1 MEILGSSDLLLVID
15 VQNDF
20 VSDGALAVPDG
31 EQVVP
36 VINRVAK
43 KFANVVLT
51 QDWHTPKHISFAS
64 SHPGKKPFETLSLP
78 YGEQV
83 LWPDHCVQGTYGAEL
98 HTELFI
104 PHAQLIIRKG
114 YQREVDSYSAFLE
127 ADRCTVTGLEGFL
140 RAKAIKR
147 IYCAG
152 LATDFCVAWSA
163 LDACNLGF
171 TTLVIEDACR
181 AIDNQGSLAAA
192 WAKMVSAGVRKIDS
206 AQLLV
211 PVSNL

>member
-1 MEILGSSDLLLVID
+1 MQIGSTDLLLVID

-20 VSDGALAVPDG
+20 VSGGALAVPSG

-43 KFANVVLT
+43 KFANVALT

-64 SHPGKKPFETLSLP
+64 SHPGKNPFETLSLP

-83 LWPDHCVQGTYGAEL
+83 LWPDHCVQGTHGAEL
-98 HTELFI
+98 HAELFI

-114 YQREVDSYSAFLE
+114 YHRDVDSYSAFLE
-127 ADRCTVTGLEGFL
+127 ADRHTVTGLEGFL
-140 RAKAIKR
+140 RSKGIKC

-192 WAKMVSAGVRKIDS
+192 WAKMTSAGVRKIDS
-206 AQLLV
+206 AQLL
-211 PVSNL
+211 S